1 MAQSSRDQNQVAVT
15 SGSFNGVTMPLKADH
30 ATGYLKVILY
40 PTTLAAPA
48 VSNPNAVHD
57 SNSVRGALGSYN
69 GAVKPLLATNAN
81 GYLRIVNS

>member
-1 MAQSSRDQNQVAVT
+1 MAQSPRDENQVAVA
-15 SGSFNGVTMPLKADH
+15 SGSFNGVTTSLKADH

-40 PTTLAAPA
+40 PTTLVAPS

-57 SNSVRGALGSYN
+57 ENSVHGALGSFS